1 MAEIDNLIAEVNK
14 KYKTDIIRK
23 ASDLKGIEFIPY
35 TSPMMNYLTRG
46 GVPVGR
52 IIELVGLPQ
61 SGKTTTA
68 LDIISNFQKKYTDKY
83 CVYLDAEN
91 TIDKEWGETLG
102 VDWSKVILIQPES
115 EYGEELLD
123 MLLDYIRSGKV
134 GLAVLDSAPF
144 IIPKA
149 VQEKGLDEKSYGG
162 NSALMKAFCD
172 KAVPL
177 CKKTECTFLMIN
189 QLRENIGNPYKPFKI
204 PCGTA
209 IAHACSQILW
219 FTKGSLLDE
228 KYKEVSS
235 GYANP
240 SGNLVSVKVEKNK
253 VTKND
258 RRLQT
263 YTLNYSTGVDEIKDT
278 LDLAIMLGVIS
289 QAGAWYKATLKD
301 GKEQKMQGFN
311 GVQEFYYNDLEE
323 LEYLRK
329 QVYEAGMV

>member
-172 KAVPL
+172 KVVPL

-278 LDLAIMLGVIS
+278 LDLAIMLGIIS
-289 QAGAWYKATLKD
+289 QAGAWFKATLKD

>member
-123 MLLDYIRSGKV
+123 MLLDYIRSGKI

-177 CKKTECTFLMIN
+177 CKKTECTFLIIN

-278 LDLAIMLGVIS
+278 LDLAIMLGIIS
-289 QAGAWYKATLKD
+289 QAGAWFKATLKD

>member
-189 QLRENIGNPYKPFKI
+189 QLRENIGNPYKPYKI

-278 LDLAIMLGVIS
+278 LDLAIMLGIIS
-289 QAGAWYKATLKD
+289 QAGAWFKATLKD

>member
-123 MLLDYIRSGKV
+123 MLLDYIRSGKI

-162 NSALMKAFCD
+162 NSALMKSFCD

-177 CKKTECTFLMIN
+177 CKKVECTFLMIN
-189 QLRENIGNPYKPFKI
+189 QLRENIGNPYKPYKI

-278 LDLAIMLGVIS
+278 LDLAIMLGIIS
-289 QAGAWYKATLKD
+289 QAGAWFKATLKD

>member
-91 TIDKEWGETLG
+91 TIDTEWGETLG

-278 LDLAIMLGVIS
+278 LDLAIMLGIIS

-329 QVYEAGMV
+329 QVYEAGMA

>member
-14 KYKTDIIRK
+14 KYKTEIIRK
-23 ASDLKGIEFIPY
+23 ASDIKSIEFIPY
-35 TSPMMNYLTRG
+35 SSPQMNYLTRG

-52 IIELVGLPQ
+52 MIELVGLPQ

-68 LDIISNFQKKYTDKY
+68 LDIIANYQKNYDRY
-83 CVYLDAEN
+83 VVYLDAEN
-91 TIDKEWGETLG
+91 TMDKEWGITLG
-102 VDWSKVILIQPES
+102 VSWDRVILIQPES
-115 EYGEELLD
+115 EYGETLLD

-134 GLAVLDSAPF
+134 GMVVLDSAPF
-144 IIPKA
+144 IQPKA
-149 VQEKGLDEKSYGG
+149 VCEKDLDEKSYGG

-177 CKKTECTFLMIN
+177 CKKHECTFLLLN
-189 QLRENIGNPYKPFKI
+189 QVRENIGNPYKPFKI

-209 IAHACSQILW
+209 ISHACSQILW

-235 GYANP
+235 SYANP
-240 SGNLVSVKVEKNK
+240 VGNLVSVKMEKNK

-258 RRLQT
+258 RRLGT

-278 LDLAIMLGVIS
+278 LDMGLVLGIIT
-289 QAGAWYKATLKD
+289 QAGAWYKVTKKD
-301 GKEQKMQGFN
+301 GKEQKMQGFS
-311 GVQEFYYNDLEE
+311 GVQDFYYNDLEE
-323 LEYLRK
+323 LEYLK
-329 QVYEAGMV
+329 QRVYEATI

>member
-14 KYKTDIIRK
+14 KYKTGIIRK
-23 ASDLKGIEFIPY
+23 ASDLKSIEFIPY
-35 TSPMMNYLTRG
+35 SSPQMNYLTRG

-52 IIELVGLPQ
+52 MIELVGLPQ

-68 LDIISNFQKKYTDKY
+68 LDIIANYQKKYDGY
-83 CVYLDAEN
+83 VVYLDAEN
-91 TIDKEWGETLG
+91 TMDKEWGATLG
-102 VDWSKVILIQPES
+102 VDWDRVILIQPES
-115 EYGEELLD
+115 EYGETLLD
-123 MLLDYIRSGKV
+123 MLLDYIRSDKI
-134 GLAVLDSAPF
+134 GLVVVDSAPF
-144 IIPKA
+144 IQPKA
-149 VQEKGLDEKSYGG
+149 VCDKDLDEKSYGG

-177 CKKTECTFLMIN
+177 CKKHECTFLMLN

-235 GYANP
+235 GYSNP
-240 SGNLVSVKVEKNK
+240 IGHLVSVKMEKNK

-258 RRLQT
+258 RRLGT
-263 YTLNYSTGVDEIKDT
+263 YTLNYSSGVDGLKDT
-278 LDLAIMLGVIS
+278 LDMGLVLGIIVQS
-289 QAGAWYKATLKD
+289 GAWFKVTKKD
-301 GKEQKMQGFN
+301 GTEVKMQGFN
-311 GVQEFYYNDLEE
+311 GVQEFYYNDIDE
-323 LEYLRK
+323 LEYLK
-329 QVYEAGMV
+329 EKVYNETI

>member
-278 LDLAIMLGVIS
+278 LDLAIMLGIIS
-289 QAGAWYKATLKD
+289 QARAWFKAILKD

>member
-278 LDLAIMLGVIS
+278 LDLAIMLGIIL

>member
-14 KYKTDIIRK
+14 KYKTNIIRK

-123 MLLDYIRSGKV
+123 MLLDYIRSGKI

-162 NSALMKAFCD
+162 NSALMKSFCD

-177 CKKTECTFLMIN
+177 CKKVECTFLLIN

-278 LDLAIMLGVIS
+278 LDLAIMLGIIS
-289 QAGAWYKATLKD
+289 QAGAWFKATLKD

-329 QVYEAGMV
+329 QVYEAGMA